1 MVKPI
6 ETIPEGVK
14 HIHCIGIGGSGMFP
28 LVQILHGRGYTITGS
43 DNNESDIVNL
53 ERQMGIEV
61 MMGQRAE
68 NIRGADLILYSAAI
82 MDTNP
87 ELIAA
92 RESGL
97 PLWERAKMLGA
108 VSSWYS
114 EALGVCGT
122 HGKTTTTAM
131 IVQILYMA
139 GLDPSA
145 VIGGKLRTIGGYGRS
160 GATQRFVYEACEFKD
175 TFLSTHPD
183 IALVLNIDNDHM
195 EYFHTVENAMKS
207 YTRFAQKA
215 HTVLYNGSDEKT
227 CRAMEEAA
235 GEGRTFLTFG
245 WEDTNDYYPANLR
258 HLGGLDRRF
267 TLMFRG
273 KPLTEIHLQIPG
285 DHNIL
290 NAIAAAAGAMQL
302 GATPEQAALLQDK
315 GFARAFA
322 LRCLPREVARNLW
335 SQAEFDTVTA
345 KKLCELREQF
355 WKDTVQLSPERMAVV
370 LQELYARGATIV
382 SNEHGYGIYFRKE
395 DTLYFV
401 EMMADSDRAAEILM
415 EAAREKEVIVE
426 KAVITVGAAQP
437 LFLGEG
443 TRQEYGMIRFD
454 AEPFDVSESYLRLM
468 LEN

>member
-1 MVKPI
+1 MEKPI

-61 MMGQRAE
+61 TMGQRAE

-183 IALVLNIDNDHM
+183 IALVLNI
-195 EYFHTVENAMKS
+195 
-207 YTRFAQKA
+207 
-215 HTVLYNGSDEKT
+215 GSDEKT

-302 GATPEQAALLQDK
+302 GATPEQAAAGLSAFTGAGRRFEVLGKTHKGATVADDYAHHPAELRATLTAAKELDFKRVWAVFQPFTFSRTYMLLED
-315 GFARAFA
+315 FVSA
-322 LRCLPREVARNLW
+322 LSIADRVVLSPIMGSREVNTYHITSEDLGEKIPGCVCLP
-335 SQAEFDTVTA
+335 SFQA
-345 KKLCELREQF
+345 
-355 WKDTVQLSPERMAVV
+355 
-370 LQELYARGATIV
+370 
-382 SNEHGYGIYFRKE
+382 
-395 DTLYFV
+395 
-401 EMMADSDRAAEILM
+401 MADYVDR
-415 EAAREKEVIVE
+415 
-426 KAVITVGAAQP
+426 
-437 LFLGEG
+437 
-443 TRQEYGMIRFD
+443 Y
-454 AEPFDVSESYLRLM
+454 SESGDLILTLGCGDVYKCARMILHH
-468 LEN
+468 E

>member
-43 DNNESDIVNL
+43 DNNESDIVEL

-68 NIRGADLILYSAAI
+68 NIQGADLILYSAAI

-145 VIGGKLRTIGGYGRS
+145 VIGG
-160 GATQRFVYEACEFKD
+160 
-175 TFLSTHPD
+175 
-183 IALVLNIDNDHM
+183 
-195 EYFHTVENAMKS
+195 
-207 YTRFAQKA
+207 
-215 HTVLYNGSDEKT
+215 
-227 CRAMEEAA
+227 
-235 GEGRTFLTFG
+235 
-245 WEDTNDYYPANLR
+245 
-258 HLGGLDRRF
+258 
-267 TLMFRG
+267 
-273 KPLTEIHLQIPG
+273 
-285 DHNIL
+285 
-290 NAIAAAAGAMQL
+290 
-302 GATPEQAALLQDK
+302 
-315 GFARAFA
+315 
-322 LRCLPREVARNLW
+322 
-335 SQAEFDTVTA
+335 
-345 KKLCELREQF
+345 
-355 WKDTVQLSPERMAVV
+355 
-370 LQELYARGATIV
+370 
-382 SNEHGYGIYFRKE
+382 
-395 DTLYFV
+395 
-401 EMMADSDRAAEILM
+401 
-415 EAAREKEVIVE
+415 
-426 KAVITVGAAQP
+426 
-437 LFLGEG
+437 
-443 TRQEYGMIRFD
+443 
-454 AEPFDVSESYLRLM
+454 
-468 LEN
+468 

>member
-6 ETIPEGVK
+6 EKIPDGVK

-28 LVQILHGRGYTITGS
+28 LVQILHGRGYIITGS
-43 DNNESDIVNL
+43 DNNESDIVEL
-53 ERQMGIEV
+53 ERAMGIKV
-61 MMGQRAE
+61 TMGQRAE
-68 NIRGADLILYSAAI
+68 NIAGADLILYSAAI

-97 PLWERAKMLGA
+97 PLWERARMLGA

-114 EALGVCGT
+114 DALGVCGT

-160 GATQRFVYEACEFKD
+160 GKTQRFVYEACEFKD

-207 YTRFAQKA
+207 YTKFAEKA

-227 CRAMEEAA
+227 CRAMAEVT

-245 WEDTNDYYPANLR
+245 WEETNDYYPANIR

-273 KPLTEIHLQIPG
+273 KPLTEIHLQVPG

-290 NAIAAAAGAMQL
+290 NAVAAAAGAMQL
-302 GATPEQAALLQDK
+302 GTTPEQAAAGLTAFTGAGRRFEVLGKTHNGATVADDYAHHPAELRATLTAAKELDFKRGWAVFQPVSFSRTYLLLED
-315 GFARAFA
+315 FVSA
-322 LRCLPREVARNLW
+322 LSIADRVVLSPIMGSREVNTYHITSEDLGSKIKDCVCLPSFEA
-335 SQAEFDTVTA
+335 
-345 KKLCELREQF
+345 
-355 WKDTVQLSPERMAVV
+355 
-370 LQELYARGATIV
+370 
-382 SNEHGYGIYFRKE
+382 
-395 DTLYFV
+395 
-401 EMMADSDRAAEILM
+401 MADYIDRYAEAGDLILTLGCGDVYKC
-415 EAAREKEVIVE
+415 AR
-426 KAVITVGAAQP
+426 
-437 LFLGEG
+437 
-443 TRQEYGMIRFD
+443 MI
-454 AEPFDVSESYLRLM
+454 LHHK
-468 LEN
+468 

>member
-1 MVKPI
+1 
-6 ETIPEGVK
+6 
-14 HIHCIGIGGSGMFP
+14 
-28 LVQILHGRGYTITGS
+28 
-43 DNNESDIVNL
+43 
-53 ERQMGIEV
+53 
-61 MMGQRAE
+61 
-68 NIRGADLILYSAAI
+68 

-160 GATQRFVYEACEFKD
+160 GKTQRFVYEACEFKD

-215 HTVLYNGSDEKT
+215 HTVLYNGSDEKNLP
-227 CRAMEEAA
+227 CHGGSGR
-235 GEGRTFLTFG
+235 EGRTFLTFG

-290 NAIAAAAGAMQL
+290 NAIAAAGRHAAGRHP
-302 GATPEQAALLQDK
+302 GA
-315 GFARAFA
+315 G
-322 LRCLPREVARNLW
+322 RCRPG
-335 SQAEFDTVTA
+335 
-345 KKLCELREQF
+345 C
-355 WKDTVQLSPERMAVV
+355 
-370 LQELYARGATIV
+370 LYWGRP
-382 SNEHGYGIYFRKE
+382 
-395 DTLYFV
+395 
-401 EMMADSDRAAEILM
+401 
-415 EAAREKEVIVE
+415 
-426 KAVITVGAAQP
+426 P
-437 LFLGEG
+437 L
-443 TRQEYGMIRFD
+443 
-454 AEPFDVSESYLRLM
+454 
-468 LEN
+468 

>member
-1 MVKPI
+1 MAYEALNNAASLKSNFIIVLNDNEMSITENVGGMSSYLSGLRTASAYTDFKMDVTKALNRIPGIGAGMVVDGKLF
-6 ETIPEGVK
+6 T
-14 HIHCIGIGGSGMFP
+14 GIGGSGMFP

-68 NIRGADLILYSAAI
+68 NIQGADLILYSAAI

-195 EYFHTVENAMKS
+195 EYFHMIW
-207 YTRFAQKA
+207 YQRM
-215 HTVLYNGSDEKT
+215 EK
-227 CRAMEEAA
+227 
-235 GEGRTFLTFG
+235 F
-245 WEDTNDYYPANLR
+245 
-258 HLGGLDRRF
+258 
-267 TLMFRG
+267 
-273 KPLTEIHLQIPG
+273 
-285 DHNIL
+285 
-290 NAIAAAAGAMQL
+290 
-302 GATPEQAALLQDK
+302 
-315 GFARAFA
+315 
-322 LRCLPREVARNLW
+322 
-335 SQAEFDTVTA
+335 
-345 KKLCELREQF
+345 
-355 WKDTVQLSPERMAVV
+355 
-370 LQELYARGATIV
+370 
-382 SNEHGYGIYFRKE
+382 
-395 DTLYFV
+395 
-401 EMMADSDRAAEILM
+401 
-415 EAAREKEVIVE
+415 
-426 KAVITVGAAQP
+426 
-437 LFLGEG
+437 
-443 TRQEYGMIRFD
+443 
-454 AEPFDVSESYLRLM
+454 
-468 LEN
+468 

>member
-245 WEDTNDYYPANLR
+245 WEDTNDYSPANLR

-302 GATPEQAALLQDK
+302 GATPEQAAAEREAL
-315 GFARAFA
+315 ARANA
-322 LRCLPREVARNLW
+322 
-335 SQAEFDTVTA
+335 
-345 KKLCELREQF
+345 
-355 WKDTVQLSPERMAVV
+355 
-370 LQELYARGATIV
+370 
-382 SNEHGYGIYFRKE
+382 
-395 DTLYFV
+395 
-401 EMMADSDRAAEILM
+401 
-415 EAAREKEVIVE
+415 
-426 KAVITVGAAQP
+426 
-437 LFLGEG
+437 
-443 TRQEYGMIRFD
+443 
-454 AEPFDVSESYLRLM
+454 
-468 LEN
+468 

>member
-1 MVKPI
+1 MQKPI
-6 ETIPEGVK
+6 ETIPQGVR

-43 DNNESDIVNL
+43 DNNESDIVEL

-61 MMGQRAE
+61 TMGQRAE

-82 MDTNP
+82 METNP

-207 YTRFAQKA
+207 YTEFAEKA

-227 CRAMEEAA
+227 CRAMAAA
-235 GEGRTFLTFG
+235 GEGRSFLTFG
-245 WEDTNDYYPANLR
+245 WEETNDYYPADIR

-273 KPLTEIHLQIPG
+273 KPLTELHLQIPG

-290 NAIAAAAGAMQL
+290 NAVAAAALLSVGAILLL
-302 GATPEQAALLQDK
+302 GRWSGGGHMARIYQD
-315 GFARAFA
+315 GVLIREIDLDSLSAPLTFTVEFQGRTNTITAQPGRIRVESADCPDQVCVDQGWISDGTVPVV
-322 LRCLPREVARNLW
+322 CLPNRLVIQIEGGGDGLD
-335 SQAEFDTVTA
+335 S
-345 KKLCELREQF
+345 
-355 WKDTVQLSPERMAVV
+355 
-370 LQELYARGATIV
+370 AT
-382 SNEHGYGIYFRKE
+382 G
-395 DTLYFV
+395 
-401 EMMADSDRAAEILM
+401 
-415 EAAREKEVIVE
+415 
-426 KAVITVGAAQP
+426 
-437 LFLGEG
+437 
-443 TRQEYGMIRFD
+443 
-454 AEPFDVSESYLRLM
+454 
-468 LEN
+468 

>member
-1 MVKPI
+1 MQKPI
-6 ETIPEGVK
+6 ETIPQGVR

-43 DNNESDIVNL
+43 DNNESDIVEL

-61 MMGQRAE
+61 TMGQRAE

-82 MDTNP
+82 METNP

-207 YTRFAQKA
+207 YTEFAEKA

-227 CRAMEEAA
+227 CRAMAAAA
-235 GEGRTFLTFG
+235 GEGRSFLTFG
-245 WEDTNDYYPANLR
+245 WEENNDYYPADIR

-273 KPLTEIHLQIPG
+273 KPLTELHLQIPG

-290 NAIAAAAGAMQL
+290 NAVAAAAGAMQL
-302 GATPEQAALLQDK
+302 GATPEQAAAGLSAFTGAGRRFEVLGKTHTGATVADDYAHHPAELRATLTAAKELDFKRVWAVFQPFTFSRTYMLLDD
-315 GFARAFA
+315 FVSA
-322 LRCLPREVARNLW
+322 LSIADCVVLSPIMGSREVNTYHITSEDLGEKIPGSVCLP
-335 SQAEFDTVTA
+335 S
-345 KKLCELREQF
+345 
-355 WKDTVQLSPERMAVV
+355 
-370 LQELYARGATIV
+370 
-382 SNEHGYGIYFRKE
+382 FRA
-395 DTLYFV
+395 
-401 EMMADSDRAAEILM
+401 MAD
-415 EAAREKEVIVE
+415 
-426 KAVITVGAAQP
+426 
-437 LFLGEG
+437 
-443 TRQEYGMIRFD
+443 Y
-454 AEPFDVSESYLRLM
+454 VSENAEAGDLILTLGCGDIYKCARMILHH
-468 LEN
+468 E

>member
-6 ETIPEGVK
+6 EKIPDGVK

-43 DNNESDIVNL
+43 DNNESDIVNM
-53 ERQMGIEV
+53 ERAMGIEV

-68 NIRGADLILYSAAI
+68 NIAGADLILYSAAI

-97 PLWERAKMLGA
+97 PLWERARMLGA

-114 EALGVCGT
+114 DALGVCGT

-160 GATQRFVYEACEFKD
+160 GKTQRFVYEACEFKD

-207 YTRFAQKA
+207 YTKFAEKA

-227 CRAMEEAA
+227 CRAMAEVT

-245 WEDTNDYYPANLR
+245 WEEKNDYYPANIR

-273 KPLTEIHLQIPG
+273 KPLTEIHLQVPG

-290 NAIAAAAGAMQL
+290 NAVAAAAGAMQL
-302 GATPEQAALLQDK
+302 GATPEQAAAGLAAFTGAGRRFEVLGKTHNGATVADDYAHHPAELRATLTAAKELDFKRVWAVFQPFTFSRTYLLLED
-315 GFARAFA
+315 FVSA
-322 LRCLPREVARNLW
+322 LSIADRVVLSPIMGSREVNTYHITSEDLGSKIKDCVCLPSFEA
-335 SQAEFDTVTA
+335 
-345 KKLCELREQF
+345 
-355 WKDTVQLSPERMAVV
+355 
-370 LQELYARGATIV
+370 
-382 SNEHGYGIYFRKE
+382 
-395 DTLYFV
+395 
-401 EMMADSDRAAEILM
+401 MADYIDRYAEAGDLILTLGCGDVYKC
-415 EAAREKEVIVE
+415 AR
-426 KAVITVGAAQP
+426 
-437 LFLGEG
+437 
-443 TRQEYGMIRFD
+443 MI
-454 AEPFDVSESYLRLM
+454 LHHK
-468 LEN
+468 

>member
-1 MVKPI
+1 MFMYSDYSQHLLDHVK
-6 ETIPEGVK
+6 K
-14 HIHCIGIGGSGMFP
+14 IHFIGCGGSGIYP
-28 LVQILHGRGYTITGS
+28 LIQILAAKGYELSGS
-43 DNNESDIVNL
+43 DVLDGSIIRY
-53 ERQMGIEV
+53 EREMGV
-61 MMGQRAE
+61 KVSLGHNAD
-68 NIRGADLILYSAAI
+68 NVVGADMVVYSAAI
-82 MDTNP
+82 SKDNV
-87 ELIAA
+87 ELNAA
-92 RESGL
+92 ASYGI
-97 PLWERAKMLGA
+97 PTVERSVLLGY
-108 VSSWYS
+108 VSRLYKQSICVS
-114 EALGVCGT
+114 GT
-122 HGKTTTTAM
+122 HGKTTTTSM
-131 IVQILYMA
+131 ITTALELA
-139 GLDPSA
+139 GRDPSA

-302 GATPEQAALLQDK
+302 GATPEQAAAGLAAFTGAGRRFEVLGKTHKGATVADDYAHHPAELRATLTAAKELDFKRVWAVFQPFTFSRTYMLLED
-315 GFARAFA
+315 FVSA
-322 LRCLPREVARNLW
+322 LSIADRVVLSPIMGSREVNTYHITSEDLGEKIPGCVCLP
-335 SQAEFDTVTA
+335 SFQA
-345 KKLCELREQF
+345 
-355 WKDTVQLSPERMAVV
+355 
-370 LQELYARGATIV
+370 
-382 SNEHGYGIYFRKE
+382 
-395 DTLYFV
+395 
-401 EMMADSDRAAEILM
+401 MADYVDR
-415 EAAREKEVIVE
+415 
-426 KAVITVGAAQP
+426 
-437 LFLGEG
+437 
-443 TRQEYGMIRFD
+443 Y
-454 AEPFDVSESYLRLM
+454 SESGDLILTLGCGDVYKCARMILHH
-468 LEN
+468 E

>member
-227 CRAMEEAA
+227 CRAMEVAA

-245 WEDTNDYYPANLR
+245 WEDTNRDPPANPRRPQYPQCHCRRRGR
-258 HLGGLDRRF
+258 H
-267 TLMFRG
+267 
-273 KPLTEIHLQIPG
+273 
-285 DHNIL
+285 
-290 NAIAAAAGAMQL
+290 AAGRHP
-302 GATPEQAALLQDK
+302 GA
-315 GFARAFA
+315 GCRRAFG
-322 LRCLPREVARNLW
+322 
-335 SQAEFDTVTA
+335 
-345 KKLCELREQF
+345 
-355 WKDTVQLSPERMAVV
+355 
-370 LQELYARGATIV
+370 LYRG
-382 SNEHGYGIYFRKE
+382 RP
-395 DTLYFV
+395 
-401 EMMADSDRAAEILM
+401 
-415 EAAREKEVIVE
+415 
-426 KAVITVGAAQP
+426 P
-437 LFLGEG
+437 L
-443 TRQEYGMIRFD
+443 
-454 AEPFDVSESYLRLM
+454 
-468 LEN
+468 

>member
-68 NIRGADLILYSAAI
+68 NIQGADLILYSAAI

-145 VIGGKLRTIGGYGRS
+145 VIGGTLLTGGVGNVFGSFFGVLINGTIS
-160 GATQRFVYEACEFKD
+160 
-175 TFLSTHPD
+175 S
-183 IALVLNIDNDHM
+183 LV
-195 EYFHTVENAMKS
+195 
-207 YTRFAQKA
+207 
-215 HTVLYNGSDEKT
+215 KT
-227 CRAMEEAA
+227 
-235 GEGRTFLTFG
+235 
-245 WEDTNDYYPANLR
+245 N
-258 HLGGLDRRF
+258 
-267 TLMFRG
+267 G
-273 KPLTEIHLQIPG
+273 KPSSSWPNVVT
-285 DHNIL
+285 
-290 NAIAAAAGAMQL
+290 
-302 GATPEQAALLQDK
+302 ALL
-315 GFARAFA
+315 
-322 LRCLPREVARNLW
+322 
-335 SQAEFDTVTA
+335 
-345 KKLCELREQF
+345 LCF
-355 WKDTVQLSPERMAVV
+355 FIV
-370 LQELYARGATIV
+370 LQAIFAKVKARR
-382 SNEHGYGIYFRKE
+382 S
-395 DTLYFV
+395 
-401 EMMADSDRAAEILM
+401 
-415 EAAREKEVIVE
+415 
-426 KAVITVGAAQP
+426 
-437 LFLGEG
+437 
-443 TRQEYGMIRFD
+443 
-454 AEPFDVSESYLRLM
+454 
-468 LEN
+468 

>member
-82 MDTNP
+82 METNP

-302 GATPEQAALLQDK
+302 GATPEQAAAGLAAFTGAGRRFEVLGKTHK
-315 GFARAFA
+315 GAT
-322 LRCLPREVARNLW
+322 VADDY
-335 SQAEFDTVTA
+335 AHHPA
-345 KKLCELREQF
+345 ELRATLTAAKELVYMAAQM
-355 WKDTVQLSPERMAVV
+355 KDRNDPNASMYCSMAKYFASETCNEIAAKAVQIH
-370 LQELYARGATIV
+370 G
-382 SNEHGYGIYFRKE
+382 GYGYMKEYRVERLYRDCRVFTIY
-395 DTLYFV
+395 
-401 EMMADSDRAAEILM
+401 
-415 EAAREKEVIVE
+415 
-426 KAVITVGAAQP
+426 
-437 LFLGEG
+437 EG
-443 TRQEYGMIRFD
+443 TSQVQQMVISGN
-454 AEPFDVSESYLRLM
+454 LLK
-468 LEN
+468 

>member
-6 ETIPEGVK
+6 EKIPDGVK

-28 LVQILHGRGYTITGS
+28 LVQILHGRGYIITGS
-43 DNNESDIVNL
+43 DNNESDIVNM
-53 ERQMGIEV
+53 ERAMGIKV
-61 MMGQRAE
+61 TMGQRAE
-68 NIRGADLILYSAAI
+68 NIAGADLILYSAAI

-97 PLWERAKMLGA
+97 PLWERARMLGA

-160 GATQRFVYEACEFKD
+160 GKTQRFVYEACEFKD

-207 YTRFAQKA
+207 YTKFAEKA

-227 CRAMEEAA
+227 CRAMAEVT

-245 WEDTNDYYPANLR
+245 WEETNDYYPANIR

-273 KPLTEIHLQIPG
+273 KPLTEIHLQVPG

-290 NAIAAAAGAMQL
+290 NAVAAAAGAMQL
-302 GATPEQAALLQDK
+302 GATPEQAAAGLTAFTGAGRRFEVLGKTHNGATVADDYAHHPAELRATLTAAKELDFKRVWAVFQPFTFSRTYLLLED
-315 GFARAFA
+315 FVSA
-322 LRCLPREVARNLW
+322 LSIADRVVLSPIMGSREVNTYHITSEDLGSKIKDCVCLPSFEA
-335 SQAEFDTVTA
+335 
-345 KKLCELREQF
+345 
-355 WKDTVQLSPERMAVV
+355 
-370 LQELYARGATIV
+370 
-382 SNEHGYGIYFRKE
+382 
-395 DTLYFV
+395 
-401 EMMADSDRAAEILM
+401 MADYIDRYAEAGDLILTLGCGDVYKC
-415 EAAREKEVIVE
+415 AR
-426 KAVITVGAAQP
+426 
-437 LFLGEG
+437 
-443 TRQEYGMIRFD
+443 MI
-454 AEPFDVSESYLRLM
+454 LHHK
-468 LEN
+468 

>member
-1 MVKPI
+1 MQKPI
-6 ETIPEGVK
+6 ETIPQGVR

-43 DNNESDIVNL
+43 DNNESDIVEL

-61 MMGQRAE
+61 TMGQCAE

-82 MDTNP
+82 METNP

-207 YTRFAQKA
+207 YTRFAEKA

-227 CRAMEEAA
+227 CRAMAAAA
-235 GEGRTFLTFG
+235 GEGRSFLTFG
-245 WEDTNDYYPANLR
+245 WEENNDYYPANIR

-273 KPLTEIHLQIPG
+273 KPLTELHLQIPG

-290 NAIAAAAGAMQL
+290 NAVAAAAGSMQL
-302 GATPEQAALLQDK
+302 GATPEQAAAGLSAFTGAGRRFEVLGKTHNGATVADDYAHHPAELRATLTAAKELDFKRVWAVFQPFTFSRTYMLLDD
-315 GFARAFA
+315 FVSA
-322 LRCLPREVARNLW
+322 LSIADRVVLSPIMGSREVNTYHITSEDLGEKIPGCVCLP
-335 SQAEFDTVTA
+335 S
-345 KKLCELREQF
+345 
-355 WKDTVQLSPERMAVV
+355 
-370 LQELYARGATIV
+370 
-382 SNEHGYGIYFRKE
+382 FRA
-395 DTLYFV
+395 
-401 EMMADSDRAAEILM
+401 MAD
-415 EAAREKEVIVE
+415 
-426 KAVITVGAAQP
+426 
-437 LFLGEG
+437 
-443 TRQEYGMIRFD
+443 Y
-454 AEPFDVSESYLRLM
+454 VSENAEAGDLILTLGCGDIYKCARMILHH
-468 LEN
+468 E

>member
-6 ETIPEGVK
+6 EKIPDGVK

-28 LVQILHGRGYTITGS
+28 LVQILHGRGYIITGS
-43 DNNESDIVNL
+43 DNNESDIVEL
-53 ERQMGIEV
+53 ERAMGIKV
-61 MMGQRAE
+61 TMGQRAE
-68 NIRGADLILYSAAI
+68 NIAGADLILYSAAI

-97 PLWERAKMLGA
+97 PLWERARMLGA

-114 EALGVCGT
+114 DALGVCGT

-160 GATQRFVYEACEFKD
+160 GKTQRFVYEACEFKD

-207 YTRFAQKA
+207 YTTFAEKA

-227 CRAMEEAA
+227 CRAMAEVT
-235 GEGRTFLTFG
+235 GEGRSFLTFG
-245 WEDTNDYYPANLR
+245 WEEKNDYYPANIR

-273 KPLTEIHLQIPG
+273 KPLTEIHLQVPG

-290 NAIAAAAGAMQL
+290 NAVAAAAGAMQL
-302 GATPEQAALLQDK
+302 GATPEQAAAGLTAFTGAGRRFEVLGKTRNGATVADDYAHHPAELRATLTAAKELDFKRVWAVFQPFTFSRTYLLLED
-315 GFARAFA
+315 FVSA
-322 LRCLPREVARNLW
+322 LSIADRVVLSPIMGSREVNTYHITSEDLGSKIKDCVCLPSFEA
-335 SQAEFDTVTA
+335 
-345 KKLCELREQF
+345 
-355 WKDTVQLSPERMAVV
+355 
-370 LQELYARGATIV
+370 
-382 SNEHGYGIYFRKE
+382 
-395 DTLYFV
+395 
-401 EMMADSDRAAEILM
+401 MADYIDRYAEAGDLILTLGCGDVYKC
-415 EAAREKEVIVE
+415 AR
-426 KAVITVGAAQP
+426 
-437 LFLGEG
+437 
-443 TRQEYGMIRFD
+443 MI
-454 AEPFDVSESYLRLM
+454 LHHK
-468 LEN
+468 

>member
-6 ETIPEGVK
+6 EKIPDGVK

-28 LVQILHGRGYTITGS
+28 LVQILHGRGYIITGS
-43 DNNESDIVNL
+43 DNNESDIVEL
-53 ERQMGIEV
+53 ERAMGIKV
-61 MMGQRAE
+61 TMGQRAE
-68 NIRGADLILYSAAI
+68 NIAGADLILYSAAI

-92 RESGL
+92 RKSGL
-97 PLWERAKMLGA
+97 PLWERARMLGA

-160 GATQRFVYEACEFKD
+160 GKTQRFVYEACEFKD

-207 YTRFAQKA
+207 YTEFAEKA

-227 CRAMEEAA
+227 CRAMAEAA
-235 GEGRTFLTFG
+235 EEGRTFLTFG
-245 WEDTNDYYPANLR
+245 WEEKNDYYPANIR

-273 KPLTEIHLQIPG
+273 KPLTEIHLQVPG

-290 NAIAAAAGAMQL
+290 NAVAAAAGAMQL
-302 GATPEQAALLQDK
+302 GATPEQAAAGLTAFTGAGRRFEVLGKTRNGATVADDYAHHPAELRATLTAAKELDFKRVWAVFQPFTFSRTYLLLED
-315 GFARAFA
+315 FVSA
-322 LRCLPREVARNLW
+322 LSIADRVVLSPIMGSREVNTYHITSEDLGSKIKDCVCLPSFEA
-335 SQAEFDTVTA
+335 
-345 KKLCELREQF
+345 
-355 WKDTVQLSPERMAVV
+355 
-370 LQELYARGATIV
+370 
-382 SNEHGYGIYFRKE
+382 
-395 DTLYFV
+395 
-401 EMMADSDRAAEILM
+401 MADYIDQYAEAGDLILTLGCGDVYKC
-415 EAAREKEVIVE
+415 AR
-426 KAVITVGAAQP
+426 
-437 LFLGEG
+437 
-443 TRQEYGMIRFD
+443 MI
-454 AEPFDVSESYLRLM
+454 LHHK
-468 LEN
+468 